1 MIVLILVFRLVIGE
15 QMIDVLGPEKRRRR
29 TTQEKIAIVQQSFE
43 PGMTVSL
50 VARQHGVAASQLFL
64 WRKQYQEGSL
74 TAVAAGEQVVP
85 ASELAAAMKQIKELQ
100 RLLGKKTMENE
111 LLKEAVEYGRG
122 KKVDSARALIA
133 RGWGVSLVSRCLRVS
148 RAQLHVILRRTDD
161 WMDGRRSRHTD
172 DTDVLLRI
180 HHVIG
185 ELPTYGYRRVWAL
198 LRRQAELDG
207 MPAINAKR
215 VYRIMR
221 QNALLLERKPAVP
234 PSKRAHTG
242 RVAVKESN
250 QRWCSDGFEFRCDN
264 GEKLRVT
271 FALDCCD
278 REALH
283 WAVTTG
289 GFNSETV
296 QDVMLGAVERR
307 FGNEL
312 PASPVEWL
320 TDNGSC
326 YRANETRQ
334 FARML
339 LGLEPKSTAVR
350 SPESNG
356 IAESFVKTI
365 KRDYISVMPKP
376 DGLTAAKNLAE
387 AFEHYNE
394 WHPHSA
400 LGYRSPREY
409 LRQQASNGLSDNR
422 CLEI

>member
-1 MIVLILVFRLVIGE
+1 
-15 QMIDVLGPEKRRRR
+15 MIDVLGPEKRRRR

-111 LLKEAVEYGRG
+111 LLKEAVEYGRA
-122 KKVDSARALIA
+122 KKLDSARALIA

-148 RAQLHVILRRTDD
+148 RAQLHVILRRTDG
-161 WMDGRRSRHTD
+161 WKDGRRSRHSD

-221 QNALLLERKPAVP
+221 QNALLLERKTAVP

-242 RVAVKESN
+242 KVAVKESN

-289 GFNSETV
+289 GFDSETV

-339 LGLEPKSTAVR
+339 GLEPKNTAVR

-365 KRDYISVMPKP
+365 KRDYISIMPKP

-409 LRQQASNGLSDNR
+409 LRQQASNGLS
-422 CLEI
+422 